1 MRMKEVIHMN
11 VKECY
16 TLMGGDYDEIM
27 YLMRSEAR
35 IIKYLKR
42 FKEDQT
48 MQQLTQALEQQ
59 DYDLAFRCAHT
70 LKGVSVNLNMMNLAT
85 SSNQLTTA
93 LREQKKNV
101 EDLYLAV
108 KQDYDATI
116 KAIDELLSE

>member
-59 DYDLAFRCAHT
+59 DYD
-70 LKGVSVNLNMMNLAT
+70 
-85 SSNQLTTA
+85 
-93 LREQKKNV
+93 
-101 EDLYLAV
+101 
-108 KQDYDATI
+108 ATI